1 MRGRLPK
8 NNTHLAFLLDLFQS
22 KKRVDGREW
31 TDFRSFDV
39 SYDPTCRLTHIRL
52 GKTRLMCTLDAE
64 ISAPRKST
72 KPGAGSI
79 AFSVDFLPMAHP
91 SAVETNSFDNEIE
104 QCLVILESLFRDT
117 YCLDFD
123 TLCIESNKYVFD
135 IKCEIKILDYDGG
148 LWDASVLA
156 VSCAIT
162 HFKRSDVSYN
172 SITKKLI
179 VHSNDKPPIPLTVYY
194 KPVTTTFGFINGID
208 DPIID
213 PTMEESLLVDGF
225 LIIGANHRDE
235 ICLISQSGNLN
246 VNQKSIEKCC
256 EIALKNVK
264 ELIGY
269 INTIKIK

>member
-1 MRGRLPK
+1 MLSVNVRPQK
-8 NNTHLAFLLDLFQS
+8 IFL
-22 KKRVDGREW
+22 
-31 TDFRSFDV
+31 
-39 SYDPTCRLTHIRL
+39 
-52 GKTRLMCTLDAE
+52 
-64 ISAPRKST
+64 SAK
-72 KPGAGSI
+72 I
-79 AFSVDFLPMAHP
+79 FLPQKI
-91 SAVETNSFDNEIE
+91 F
-104 QCLVILESLFRDT
+104 FRPQKFFLSVNPHF
-117 YCLDFD
+117 YHFLPIN
-123 TLCIESNKYVFD
+123 LPRYVFD

-172 SITKKLI
+172 SMTKKLI

-194 KPVTTTFGFINGID
+194 KPVTTTFGFINGIE

-246 VNQKSIEKCC
+246 ANQKSIEKCC
-256 EIALKNVK
+256 EIALQNVK